1 MVKRIA
7 RFVAV
12 ALTALAAVSL
22 QAHAQPAQT
31 SGEVAKVDVA
41 AGRVTIKH
49 GEIKNLDMPPMTM
62 AFRVRDTKLLD
73 GLTVGDRVR
82 FVAERVD
89 GQYTVTSLSR
99 AR

>member
-7 RFVAV
+7 AFA
-12 ALTALAAVSL
+12 ALALAALVAVS
-22 QAHAQPAQT
+22 ARAQSAPT

-41 AGRVTIKH
+41 AGRVTLKH

-73 GLTVGDRVR
+73 GLAVGDRVR

-89 GQYTVTSLSR
+89 GQYTVTSLSK
-99 AR
+99 AP